1 MLFRFRD
8 SAVARKIV
16 ERLKEMRLDIRVMH
30 VCGTH
35 QDTLVRFG
43 LDEVFQSVGVE
54 VRQGPGCPVCVT
66 TPFEIEQATTL
77 ARCGKTVATF
87 GDMAPV
93 PSVSGSLL
101 DARAEG
107 CDVRI
112 VYSVEEAVRI
122 AEREPQRDVV
132 FFAVGFETTA
142 PTTAAALLSEP
153 PPNFYVLSAHRLIPP
168 AMEALLKLGELRI
181 DGFINPGHVS
191 TIIGTKPY
199 ERISAKYKV
208 PQVVA
213 GFEPLD
219 LMMGVYMLARQIKE
233 GRCEVENEYSRV
245 VKAEG
250 NVRAQKMMREVFKVV
265 TVNWRGLSEIPESG
279 LSLRRSF
286 EEHDALKVFEDELK
300 ELSERKSEFK
310 EPAGCRC
317 GEILRGL
324 IYPKECPLF
333 AKRCT
338 PESPVGP
345 CMVSREGSCNI
356 FYKYGRK

>member
-8 SAVARKIV
+8 SGVAKKIV
-16 ERLKEMRLDIRVMH
+16 ERLKEMNLDIRVMH

-43 LDEVFQSVGVE
+43 LDELFSSVGVE

-66 TPFEIEQATTL
+66 TPFEIAQATTL
-77 ARCGKTVATF
+77 ARCGKTVVTF

-93 PSVSGSLL
+93 PSVGGSLL

-112 VYSVEEAVRI
+112 VYSVEEAVKV
-122 AEREPQRDVV
+122 AKREPQRDVV

-142 PTTAAALLSEP
+142 PTTAAALLSET

-168 AMEALLKLGELRI
+168 AMEALLRLGELRI

-191 TIIGTKPY
+191 TIIGTTPY
-199 ERISAKYKV
+199 ERISAKYRV

-219 LMMGVYMLARQIKE
+219 MMMGIYMLARQIKE

-245 VKAEG
+245 VRADG
-250 NVRAQKMMREVFKVV
+250 NVKAQNMMREVFSVV
-265 TVNWRGLSEIPESG
+265 DTKWRGLPEIPESG

-286 EEHDALKVFEDELK
+286 EEHDASKAFEDELK
-300 ELSERKSEFK
+300 ELLERKAEFK
-310 EPAGCRC
+310 EPTGCRC

-324 IYPKECPLF
+324 IYPEECPLF

-356 FYKYGRK
+356 FYKYRRK